1 MRHFSTIWLISL
13 EKKRIASSWKCYQRC
28 VFRQESL
35 YWIVEVI
42 GISLGGSLRCPCAVL
57 FMCNLSFMK
66 ITCTWS
72 LSSRTTNHGRSWRC
86 YNYFQ
91 MLKSLLSGVLSL
103 ARQEGDY
110 R

>member
-42 GISLGGSLRCPCAVL
+42 GISLGGSLRCPCALL
-57 FMCNLSFMK
+57 FMCNL
-66 ITCTWS
+66 
-72 LSSRTTNHGRSWRC
+72 
-86 YNYFQ
+86 
-91 MLKSLLSGVLSL
+91 
-103 ARQEGDY
+103 
-110 R
+110 